1 MPSPKTDLSSR
12 RRFHHSAVQTGPH
25 SGLDFGPM
33 GDTHHFNAQPPLG
46 LPMWRCVCLCVCLC
60 VCCDCV
66 LLAAEF
72 GKWCG
77 PCPSISETPAASLHV
92 HGQPSYPVASRPLE
106 HCLQIYLKLLVNMPK
121 IRASKLLVNMPE
133 IRGFT
138 VQSSFLLRPVK
149 APVQGLP
156 VSAWRRTRNSCH
168 QADCHRP
175 HEYQ

>member
-1 MPSPKTDLSSR
+1 VPSPKTDLSSR

-121 IRASKLLVNMPE
+121 IRGFKTTGKHAENPRLCCAEQLLA
-133 IRGFT
+133 T
-138 VQSSFLLRPVK
+138 SSE
-149 APVQGLP
+149 GT
-156 VSAWRRTRNSCH
+156 RTRLACFRMEEDQEQLS
-168 QADCHRP
+168 P
-175 HEYQ
+175 G